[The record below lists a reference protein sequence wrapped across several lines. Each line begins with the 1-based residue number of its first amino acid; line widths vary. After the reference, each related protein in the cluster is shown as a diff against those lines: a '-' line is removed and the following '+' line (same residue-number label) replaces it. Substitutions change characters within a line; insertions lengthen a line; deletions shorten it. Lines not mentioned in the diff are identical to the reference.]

1 MLPDTI
7 TTESQLDDLLSD
19 PTPAVVET
27 MRRLDGDLLILGVGG
42 KMGPTLARMARR
54 ASDMAGVRRRI
65 VGVSRFSQSDL
76 PDQLNRWNIDT
87 LSADLLDP
95 AQLEKLPDS
104 PNILYMAA
112 MKFGATGQEARTWA
126 MNTFLPGL
134 VAQRYKDSRIVAFS
148 TGNVYGLS
156 PVSLG
161 GSVETDPLDP
171 LGDYAMSCVGRERIF
186 EHFSR
191 TNGTPISIVRLNYA
205 IDLRYGVLH
214 DLATRIHADQPID
227 LSMGNVNVIWQA
239 DANAHTLQSFDHA
252 SSPPFVVNVTGPEL
266 LSIRR
271 LAQQLGHLLDK
282 TPAFI
287 NTESPSAL
295 LNNAQKSH
303 RLFGPPRVS
312 IARLLHW
319 TADWVKQGGRVLNK
333 PTHFQTRDGK
343 F

>member
-27 MRRLDGDLLILGVGG
+27 MSRLKGDLLILGVGG

-65 VGVSRFSQSDL
+65 VGVSRFSQPDL
-76 PDQLNRWNIDT
+76 PEQLNRWNIDT

-95 AQLEKLPDS
+95 AQLASLPDA

-126 MNTFLPGL
+126 MNTLLPGL
-134 VAQRYKDSRIVAFS
+134 VAQRFKASRIVAFS

-161 GSVETDPLDP
+161 GSVETDALDP

-191 TNGTPISIVRLNYA
+191 THGTPMSIVRLNYA

-214 DLATRIHADQPID
+214 DLATRIHAGQPID

-252 SSPPFVVNVTGPEL
+252 ATPPFVVNVTGPEL

-271 LAQQLGHLLDK
+271 LAEQLGSLLGK
-282 TPAFI
+282 IPTFV
-287 NTESPSAL
+287 NTESSSAL

-303 RLFGPPRVS
+303 RLFGHPRVS
-312 IARLLHW
+312 ITQLLQW
-319 TADWVKQGGRVLNK
+319 TADWVKQGGRALNK